1 MKIENYPRFMGK
13 NRKIEQQKFRE
24 EVPPNQIYSVFGF
37 SLVRILH
44 ARRKGASIEKN
55 QSRLFG

>member
-1 MKIENYPRFMGK
+1 MKIEKYLRFMGK
-13 NRKIEQQKFRE
+13 NRKIEQQKFRK
-24 EVPPNQIYSVFGF
+24 EVPPNLIYSVFGF

-44 ARRKGASIEKN
+44 TPRKGASIEKN